1 MADTT
6 KPNYSTQFLSVPI
19 KYGDDP
25 SRQLGKIREEEKGH
39 RAPQEMPYN
48 LSQSQ
53 EVLSRIYSDL
63 LNLKS
68 MVNKA
73 KNDPEI
79 DTDPIY
85 NINDLIDKMSSMILI
100 DVSNELDKLAL

>member
-25 SRQLGKIREEEKGH
+25 MRQLGKIRDEEKKH
-39 RAPQEMPYN
+39 KAPQAMPYN
-48 LSQSQ
+48 LNQSQ
-53 EVLSRIYSDL
+53 EVLSRMYSDL
-63 LNLKS
+63 LKLKS
-68 MVNKA
+68 IINKA

-85 NINDLIDKMSSMILI
+85 NMNELIDKMSSMILI
-100 DVSNELDKLAL
+100 DMSNELDKLAL

>member
-25 SRQLGKIREEEKGH
+25 SRQLGKIRDEEKTH
-39 RAPQEMPYN
+39 KAPQLMPYN

-53 EVLSRIYSDL
+53 EVLSRMYSDL
-63 LNLKS
+63 LKLKAILY
-68 MVNKA
+68 KA
-73 KNDPEI
+73 KSDPEI

-85 NINDLIDKMSSMILI
+85 NMNELIDKMSSMILI
-100 DVSNELDKLAL
+100 DMSNELDKLAL

>member
-25 SRQLGKIREEEKGH
+25 SRQLGKIREEEKGQK
-39 RAPQEMPYN
+39 APQKMPYQ

-53 EVLSRIYSDL
+53 EVLSKIYSDL
-63 LNLKS
+63 LILKG
-68 MVNKA
+68 MLNRA
-73 KNDPEI
+73 KSDPEI
-79 DTDPIY
+79 ATDPIY
-85 NINDLIDKMSSMILI
+85 NMNDLIDQISSIILI
-100 DVSNELDKLAL
+100 DMSNELDKLSM